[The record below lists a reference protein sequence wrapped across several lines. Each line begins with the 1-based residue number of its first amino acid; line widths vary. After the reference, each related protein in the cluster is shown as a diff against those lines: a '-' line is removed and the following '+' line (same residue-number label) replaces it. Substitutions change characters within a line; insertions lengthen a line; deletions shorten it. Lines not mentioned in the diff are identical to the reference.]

1 MQSLCVWIVDQQVVL
16 EGDSMTVVS
25 ALNQSLPNWN
35 SYGQLIEDTKEKAQ
49 SLYWVEFKY
58 ASRAVNYAAHTLAKC
73 AISFQL
79 DELWM
84 EECPSYIQ
92 TIVLAEQVSS
102 L

>member
-1 MQSLCVWIVDQQVVL
+1 V
-16 EGDSMTVVS
+16 
-25 ALNQSLPNWN
+25 
-35 SYGQLIEDTKEKAQ
+35 K
-49 SLYWVEFKY
+49 FKY
-58 ASRAVNYAAHTLAKC
+58 ASRAANYAAHTLAKC

-92 TIVLAEQVSS
+92 TIVFVKQVSS